1 MTHGE
6 LITAI
11 IMEASN
17 RNIARLFKNASGVA
31 KFASMVKGKKNV
43 RTVRYGV
50 GNTKDAS
57 GHDIIGWRIP
67 DGKFIS
73 IDAKV
78 GADFMSD
85 EQLTWMRWV
94 ISGGGLS
101 GEARSVE
108 QAMQIILGGSR

>member
-6 LITAI
+6 LINAI
-11 IMEASN
+11 ILEASE
-17 RNIARLFKNASGVA
+17 RNLARLFKNPSGVA
-31 KFASMVKGKKNV
+31 KFASKTPGKP
-43 RTVRYGV
+43 RIVRYGV
-50 GNTKDAS
+50 GNLTDAS
-57 GHDIIGWRIP
+57 GHDIIGWRMG

-78 GADFMSD
+78 GKDFMSK

-108 QAMQIILGGSR
+108 QAMQIILGGS